1 MNEFIGFNKIIDT
14 FSKRA
19 KDNKLSHAYLIV
31 GPEGIGKSLLA
42 KIFACKI
49 LNKPSNKDYVDI
61 ISYKPKKASFGI
73 DEVRSIITEV
83 AKKPF
88 ESDKKVIIIHNGEKL
103 TIQAQNAMLKTVEE
117 PPKGVYI
124 IILTESLQS
133 ILETIKSRCQVY
145 KLTPLSNSEM
155 TEFINR
161 NLIDS
166 TDNEKKL
173 ALSYSK
179 GIPGRAI
186 DVIKNEQVKK
196 LRNILLELLS
206 DLKDDRSSVVLK
218 YEEKLNE
225 FKDDKEEMLNIIIS
239 LVRDILVYRETR
251 NEHKIIN
258 IDKLESIDILT
269 EQLSYKHLISILNYI
284 EKTRINFKNNANY
297 SMAINVMLMGFMDV
311 K

>member
-1 MNEFIGFNKIIDT
+1 
-14 FSKRA
+14 
-19 KDNKLSHAYLIV
+19 
-31 GPEGIGKSLLA
+31 
-42 KIFACKI
+42 KI

-251 NEHKIIN
+251 NKHKIIN

-269 EQLSYKHLISILNYI
+269 EQLSYNHLISILNYI

-297 SMAINVMLMGFMDV
+297 SMAINVMLMGFMEG